1 MSPRLNGFLRR
12 VEDRGLIWFLL
23 SFLSSAVVALLAS
36 DSFLIKIDYSRSDC
50 NFMGSDKRKR
60 P

>member
-1 MSPRLNGFLRR
+1 MLRIGGF
-12 VEDRGLIWFLL
+12 IWFLV
-23 SFLSSAVVALLAS
+23 SFLSSAVVVLLAS